1 MAEKKE
7 RLTPTHPDWFWLQS
21 PMNELLKERSAP
33 FDAKT
38 ARWIADP
45 EEVFIRATVKADNGA
60 TVEVE
65 TAKGEVKSLPEA
77 EVLEC
82 NPPKFEKE
90 EDMSNLSVLNKACVL
105 HNLRTRYQVLQIYT
119 YSGLFCICINPYKWL
134 MVYTPIMRDFYRN
147 KRRNE
152 APPHLYAIA
161 DGALQFLEME
171 NKNQSSL
178 ITGESGAG
186 KTENTKKVLQYYA
199 LNCAD
204 PNAAKSKAAIAAGGT
219 VGLEEQIVQANPPLE
234 AYGNAKTVRNN
245 NSSRFGKFIRIQFGP
260 NMKIASADIE
270 TYLLEKSRITFQ
282 LEIERNYHIFY
293 QLMTDAYPAYH
304 PLCGLGAKPD
314 PAAYYFISQGVLT
327 VAGMDDSEEMRAT
340 DMAFD
345 TLGFTQPEKEDCYKG
360 TIAIAHLGNAKWR
373 QKGREEQAE
382 PEGMDE
388 VTACATLIGVDPEFF
403 VDTFMKPKLKVGK
416 DFVKKGQNVDQVA
429 FSVSATSKSLFA
441 RLFDWIVAKVNDSLD
456 APNPRKYFIGV
467 LDIAGFEIFELNVL
481 EQLLINYTNERLQQF
496 FNHTMFV
503 QEQEEYKAEG
513 IQWAFID
520 FGMNLV
526 QTIELIEKKMG
537 ILSMLEEECIVP
549 KATDKTYLEKMM
561 NKHLGKH
568 NSFAKPKPPK
578 KGLPEAH
585 FALHHY
591 AGTVGY
597 NVTGWLFKN
606 KDPVNDAVIGMMQGA
621 TNAIVSLVFQET
633 GEKKK
638 GASMATIS
646 AAHRE
651 SLLKLMASL
660 HSTHPHFVRCII
672 PNEIKKSG
680 HTDAPLVMHQ
690 LNCNGVL
697 EGIRICMLG
706 LPNKMLYADFMAR
719 YSIVAP
725 KIFSDMA
732 GDAKGC
738 ANKSLPT
745 VGMDPDDFR
754 TGHTKIM
761 FRAGR
766 LSKLE
771 EIRESALSVIVLKM
785 QAHVR
790 KCLVAVTYK
799 VKAAEKK
806 GIASIQNNVRNYYKC
821 KNWAWYQFYMLVTSE
836 GAKIRKK
843 KEEEERRKMMAEGF
857 AKFQAALE
865 EKTKAREAVQAIN
878 NDLKAK
884 LSATKEAVDKERVTS
899 GSIADE
905 IKAIEN
911 RNGECA
917 KALADLERT
926 ISSERTKLQSDLRTA
941 KETMT
946 IEKTNASKD
955 LAAAK
960 DKAASA
966 AGGYNGLKNRAIAA
980 EADKVALKGEIAC
993 IGEEV
998 GRLDKAATRL
1008 LREKHEMW
1016 QSISSIRA
1024 QMESSGRPTMLPF

>member
-1 MAEKKE
+1 
-7 RLTPTHPDWFWLQS
+7 
-21 PMNELLKERSAP
+21 
-33 FDAKT
+33 
-38 ARWIADP
+38 
-45 EEVFIRATVKADNGA
+45 
-60 TVEVE
+60 
-65 TAKGEVKSLPEA
+65 
-77 EVLEC
+77 
-82 NPPKFEKE
+82 
-90 EDMSNLSVLNKACVL
+90 
-105 HNLRTRYQVLQIYT
+105 
-119 YSGLFCICINPYKWL
+119 
-134 MVYTPIMRDFYRN
+134 
-147 KRRNE
+147 
-152 APPHLYAIA
+152 
-161 DGALQFLEME
+161 ME
-171 NKNQSSL
+171 HV
-178 ITGESGAG
+178 T
-186 KTENTKKVLQYYA
+186 
-199 LNCAD
+199 
-204 PNAAKSKAAIAAGGT
+204 KAAQ
-219 VGLEEQIVQANPPLE
+219 LL
-234 AYGNAKTVRNN
+234 
-245 NSSRFGKFIRIQFGP
+245 
-260 NMKIASADIE
+260 DIE
-270 TYLLEKSRITFQ
+270 
-282 LEIERNYHIFY
+282 
-293 QLMTDAYPAYH
+293 
-304 PLCGLGAKPD
+304 
-314 PAAYYFISQGVLT
+314 
-327 VAGMDDSEEMRAT
+327 
-340 DMAFD
+340 
-345 TLGFTQPEKEDCYKG
+345 
-360 TIAIAHLGNAKWR
+360 
-373 QKGREEQAE
+373 
-382 PEGMDE
+382 
-388 VTACATLIGVDPEFF
+388 VDWF

-416 DFVKKGQNVDQVA
+416 DFVKKGQNLEQVA
-429 FSVSATSKSLFA
+429 FAISATSKSLFA
-441 RLFDWIVAKVNDSLD
+441 RLFDWIVALVNDSLD
-456 APNPRKYFIGV
+456 TPNPRKNFIGV

-496 FNHTMFV
+496 FNHHMFV

-513 IQWAFID
+513 ITWAFID

-578 KGLPEAH
+578 KGMPEAH

-638 GASMATIS
+638 GSSMATIS

-680 HTDAPLVMHQ
+680 HVDAPLVMHQ

-706 LPNKMLYADFMAR
+706 LPNKVPYADFMAR

-725 KIFSDMA
+725 KIFSEMA
-732 GDAKGC
+732 ADPKGC
-738 ANKSLPT
+738 ANKALPT

-771 EIRESALSVIVLKM
+771 EIREGALSIIVNKM

-790 KCLVAVTYK
+790 GCLVAVTFK
-799 VKAAEKK
+799 AKAAEKK

-821 KNWAWYQFYMLVTSE
+821 KNWPWYQFYMLVVSE

-843 KEEEERRKMMAEGF
+843 REEEERRKLMAEGF
-857 AKFQAALE
+857 DKLQKALN
-865 EKTKAREAVQAIN
+865 EKVAAREAVQAIN

-884 LSATKEAVDKERVTS
+884 LEATKEAVEKERVVS
-899 GSIADE
+899 GGIADE

-911 RNGECA
+911 RNTECA
-917 KALADLERT
+917 KALTDLEKK
-926 ISSERTKLQSDLRTA
+926 IASERTTLQGQLKHA

-946 IEKTNASKD
+946 IEKTNATKD
-955 LAAAK
+955 LAAMK
-960 DKAASA
+960 DKAQQAT
-966 AGGYNGLKNRAIAA
+966 GGYNGLKNRAIAA

-998 GRLDKAATRL
+998 ARLDKAATRL

-1016 QSISSIRA
+1016 QPISFNKQCRWMHERFLASV
-1024 QMESSGRPTMLPF
+1024 SSE